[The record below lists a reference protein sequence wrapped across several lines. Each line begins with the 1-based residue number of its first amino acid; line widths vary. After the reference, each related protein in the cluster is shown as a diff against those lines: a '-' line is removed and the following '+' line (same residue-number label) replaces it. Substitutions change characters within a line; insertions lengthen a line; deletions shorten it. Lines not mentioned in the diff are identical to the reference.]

1 MGETED
7 QMIDLHCHSTYSDG
21 SYTPAELV
29 DMGRAAGLSGLALT
43 DHDCMGGIPEFLEAG
58 KGGAMRLVPGIEL
71 SVDCEGGQMHM
82 LGYWMDPQNDELNAQ
97 LEWVRDGRAMRNRKI
112 LENLNGLGFAM
123 TWDEVLAAA
132 GDGVVGRPHFA
143 QVMIDKGYAKEKR
156 EAFDLWLGD
165 GKPGYADRPRL
176 TAERA
181 IALVRGAGG
190 VAVLAHPFTVRV
202 GKERMAALV
211 AHLKEAGLAG
221 MECYYSEH
229 SADLTAEYLALA
241 AANGLVP
248 TGGSDFHGAM
258 SPGVSLGTGMGGLCV
273 PDETI
278 DLLWERREAK

>member
-1 MGETED
+1 
-7 QMIDLHCHSTYSDG
+7 MIDLHCHSTFSDG
-21 SYTPAELV
+21 SYAPAKLV
-29 DMGRAAGLSGLALT
+29 EMGRAAGLSGLALT
-43 DHDCMGGIPEFLEAG
+43 DHDCMKGIPEFLEAG
-58 KGGAMRLVPGIEL
+58 KGKDIRLVPGIEL

-143 QVMIDKGYAKEKR
+143 QIMIDKGYAKEKR

-181 IALVRGAGG
+181 IALIRGAGG
-190 VAVLAHPFTVRV
+190 VAVLAHPFTIRV

-278 DLLWERREAK
+278 DLLWARREAK